1 MVIKHKI
8 RLPGTSYNSGYAVRA
23 EYLPHSNC
31 PALRFGQLRIAS
43 ERYSLRRSAMN
54 ILLILDKDAK
64 TEISEDL
71 RAKIIRTLAEKTP
84 G

>member
-1 MVIKHKI
+1 
-8 RLPGTSYNSGYAVRA
+8 
-23 EYLPHSNC
+23 
-31 PALRFGQLRIAS
+31 
-43 ERYSLRRSAMN
+43 MN

-71 RAKIIRTLAEKTP
+71 RAKIVSMLAERIP